1 MGDWPAT
8 KSFTD
13 PTREVEANAKLP
25 WGTDANPKI
34 VDAEKVRSYIV
45 KEMSSRIM
53 MIDGAMGTTIQQYK
67 FNEADFRGT
76 SLPADHPAFGM
87 FKDVEKELKGNNDL
101 LVFTQPD
108 TIYDIHKRYFEAG
121 ADFCETNT
129 FSGTWIAQ
137 ADYGQEAIVYELNRV
152 ACELAVKAAAE
163 VTAKQPEKPRM
174 VAGAVGPTNRT
185 LSISPSVEDP
195 GFRNITWDEM
205 VAAYKEQVKGMV
217 DGGCH
222 VILVETIF
230 DTLNAKAALFAIDEY
245 YEQSGCPRL
254 PVIISGTIVDMSGRT
269 LSGQTTEAFYVSVAH
284 ANPVCIGLNCAL
296 GASQMLPFMQAL
308 AGVADCFVH
317 SYPNAGLPNAM
328 GGYDDTPEMFA
339 ESVKLFAELGLV
351 NMLGGC
357 CGTTPEHIKA
367 AAEMAVN
374 YKPRVKPNNPPVMK
388 ISGLEAMTIKD
399 MKDGGS
405 FVNVGERCNIAGS
418 AKFKKLILDGQ
429 YDKGLEIA
437 KAQAESGAQVIDVNM
452 DEGLLDGEFA
462 MKKFLN
468 MLIPEPDISRL
479 PLMIDSSKFHIVEAG
494 LKCCQGKCIV
504 NSISLKEGEEEFIK
518 KAKIVKRYAF
528 RRASDTKP
536 PPPPPSARPPPHT
549 SPPRSPLRA
558 GTARRAS

>member
-1 MGDWPAT
+1 
-8 KSFTD
+8 
-13 PTREVEANAKLP
+13 
-25 WGTDANPKI
+25 
-34 VDAEKVRSYIV
+34 
-45 KEMSSRIM
+45 
-53 MIDGAMGTTIQQYK
+53 
-67 FNEADFRGT
+67 
-76 SLPADHPAFGM
+76 
-87 FKDVEKELKGNNDL
+87 
-101 LVFTQPD
+101 
-108 TIYDIHKRYFEAG
+108 
-121 ADFCETNT
+121 
-129 FSGTWIAQ
+129 
-137 ADYGQEAIVYELNRV
+137 
-152 ACELAVKAAAE
+152 
-163 VTAKQPEKPRM
+163 
-174 VAGAVGPTNRT
+174 
-185 LSISPSVEDP
+185 
-195 GFRNITWDEM
+195 M

-245 YEQSGCPRL
+245 YEESGCPQL
-254 PVIISGTIVDMSGRT
+254 PVMISGTIVDMSGRT

-284 ANPVCIGLNCAL
+284 SNPLCIGLNCAL
-296 GASQMLPFMQAL
+296 GAQQMLPFMQAL
-308 AGVADCFVH
+308 SACADCFVH

-399 MKDGGS
+399 IKDGGS

-518 KAKIVKRYAF
+518 KAKIVKR
-528 RRASDTKP
+528 
-536 PPPPPSARPPPHT
+536 
-549 SPPRSPLRA
+549 
-558 GTARRAS
+558 